1 MARFVYFPRASNVV
15 DTPTGPCQARIKNV
29 HQSLPIIASLFS
41 YSSGRFLYNEAVR
54 LQERHVLFNVAALK
68 HAVASHFSHGK
79 VAQISKMSEGGF
91 NRTYTTASEVATLT
105 FLRSKDIP
113 VPKVYGWSLTPD
125 NPVGIEYIVMECASG
140 IAAAESNLFDISATN
155 CQAFVEDI
163 VAIDKKISD
172 IPFASLGSL
181 YFKNKTNDSDIYC
194 IGSIAVYRFWHGQR
208 AGVIRQNTCL
218 LSRRRDSNRP
228 RNSEKF
234 GKPVEWFPY
243 NLMFPGAASYHDYLA
258 LLRKYLAVAPYLLPK
273 DFGNVSN
280 RPAIRHPDTFKITS
294 IIDWQYA
301 VILPLSLI
309 AGHPKM
315 FQHSPPASLENLEPG
330 TEPPEYAQMNTQEQA
345 EIDYHLRISNISY
358 RYRVSNSAV
367 NKLHLGALRDSLV
380 FLRQRRVE
388 YSGRQWL
395 GDPTTLR
402 GALMYLN
409 DIWDEVPGKDASP
422 ESPIRF
428 SEEEVQ
434 DYEKTKECWA
444 TSGAIRDEFQISEDG
459 WVHKDLYDHAVERN
473 KPVGLEF
480 MEGCTEEDL
489 KKFKQGWPFH
499 DHEEG

>member
-1 MARFVYFPRASNVV
+1 MIIWRFSENTSQWLLTFCPK
-15 DTPTGPCQARIKNV
+15 TLGMCQID
-29 HQSLPIIASLFS
+29 QQ
-41 YSSGRFLYNEAVR
+41 Y
-54 LQERHVLFNVAALK
+54 
-68 HAVASHFSHGK
+68 
-79 VAQISKMSEGGF
+79 
-91 NRTYTTASEVATLT
+91 ATLT
-105 FLRSKDIP
+105 LHLPMYS
-113 VPKVYGWSLTPD
+113 
-125 NPVGIEYIVMECASG
+125 
-140 IAAAESNLFDISATN
+140 
-155 CQAFVEDI
+155 
-163 VAIDKKISD
+163 
-172 IPFASLGSL
+172 
-181 YFKNKTNDSDIYC
+181 
-194 IGSIAVYRFWHGQR
+194 SI
-208 AGVIRQNTCL
+208 
-218 LSRRRDSNRP
+218 
-228 RNSEKF
+228 K
-234 GKPVEWFPY
+234 
-243 NLMFPGAASYHDYLA
+243 
-258 LLRKYLAVAPYLLPK
+258 
-273 DFGNVSN
+273 
-280 RPAIRHPDTFKITS
+280 DTFKITS

-444 TSGAIRDEFQISEDG
+444 TSGAIVNS
-459 WVHKDLYDHAVERN
+459 
-473 KPVGLEF
+473 
-480 MEGCTEEDL
+480 
-489 KKFKQGWPFH
+489 
-499 DHEEG
+499 